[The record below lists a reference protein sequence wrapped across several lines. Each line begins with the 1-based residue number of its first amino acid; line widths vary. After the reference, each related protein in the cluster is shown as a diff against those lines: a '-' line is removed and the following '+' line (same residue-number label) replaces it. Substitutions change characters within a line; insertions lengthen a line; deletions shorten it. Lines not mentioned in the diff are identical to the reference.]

1 MRSGAR
7 LGPGRGRTGAARR
20 GPRGGL
26 REQLS
31 GRFRGQQRLAGVP
44 ARKARKRR
52 GLGGVL
58 VVVIGGLE
66 GVLGVLEGRFRGQQR
81 LAGVPARKARER
93 RGLGGLMGVLG
104 VF

>member
-1 MRSGAR
+1 M
-7 LGPGRGRTGAARR
+7 
-20 GPRGGL
+20 
-26 REQLS
+26 
-31 GRFRGQQRLAGVP
+31 
-44 ARKARKRR
+44 
-52 GLGGVL
+52 GVL